1 MPGCFFF
8 CFPAVIRHQD
18 DSWLISAHCWRT
30 KNGHRTKPVPGVVLV
45 RCAKLDASQNPV
57 SRKTDAMLD
66 PKVFEE
72 FSNRLSTLIAASPAA
87 DIEKNARALLSGFFA
102 KMDLVTREEFDIQ
115 AQVLLRTREKLKALE
130 DRVTRLENPPSGD

>member
-1 MPGCFFF
+1 M
-8 CFPAVIRHQD
+8 
-18 DSWLISAHCWRT
+18 
-30 KNGHRTKPVPGVVLV
+30 
-45 RCAKLDASQNPV
+45 RCAKLDASKTPV
-57 SRKTDAMLD
+57 FRKTDAMLD